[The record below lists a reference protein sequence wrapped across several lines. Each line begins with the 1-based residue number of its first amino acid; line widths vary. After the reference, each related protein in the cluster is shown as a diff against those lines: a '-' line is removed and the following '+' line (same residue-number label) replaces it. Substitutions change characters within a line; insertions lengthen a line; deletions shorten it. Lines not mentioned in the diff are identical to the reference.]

1 MKKTNVLAGKI
12 IFSGVIGIILFLA
25 ALFLYS
31 SLVPS
36 DPRHDVPEG
45 FAAGFFM
52 ILAAA
57 FSVFIAGA
65 LAIFLTF
72 NDISSLK
79 LAFIIPLLSGLV
91 AAVVPLLMVIILGLF
106 SLGLLIIGLA
116 VIMISL
122 LIAELGGLVVFMILS
137 LMKALK
143 KKTVKPS
150 RHRKVSGC
158 I

>member
-1 MKKTNVLAGKI
+1 MPGIMKRTHDLAGKI
-12 IFSGVIGIILFLA
+12 FSSGVMGIILFLA

-57 FSVFIAGA
+57 FSMFMAGA
-65 LAIFLTF
+65 LAMFLTF
-72 NDISSLK
+72 NNISSFK
-79 LAFIIPLLSGLV
+79 LALAIPLLSGLV

-106 SLGLLIIGLA
+106 SLGLFIIGLI
-116 VIMISL
+116 VILICL
-122 LIAELGGLVVFMILS
+122 LIAESGGLIVYGLLS
-137 LMKALK
+137 LNRARK
-143 KKTVKPS
+143 KKTVK
-150 RHRKVSGC
+150 
-158 I
+158 